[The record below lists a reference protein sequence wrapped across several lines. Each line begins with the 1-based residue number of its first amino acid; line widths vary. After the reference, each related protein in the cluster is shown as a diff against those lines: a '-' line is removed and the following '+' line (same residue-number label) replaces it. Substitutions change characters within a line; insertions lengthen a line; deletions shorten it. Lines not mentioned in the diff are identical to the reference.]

1 MARSKRP
8 GLPGRFVVRVVTAMP
23 RGLVLL
29 CLLLVC
35 ITPAQADRVVD
46 EAMAMARV
54 GAAELALNLLARETP
69 DPRAEPVR
77 WMEREQARIEILG
90 MNGRW
95 EQVVERTARV
105 PVEMPVDFVIWTRT
119 RQAHA
124 LVSLGRGEEARD
136 VLRPLIWFGS
146 HNASESWFRSWR
158 RLVAESY
165 ILDDRPE
172 DALTALQRYR
182 FDYPDDVARVALM
195 EARLLLSLGRPR
207 EAVDALDGRDGHEAD
222 ALRLLARLRAGDL
235 SAADSQARA
244 LARARDVGRD
254 TRDGARYQAVAALAA
269 RSVGDSA
276 EGLAIMERAL
286 ASQRYLG
293 ESDDAF
299 RLSADLLWEHYARLG
314 EREANR
320 RQWLLGDD
328 AGWFERAAQL
338 QNREP
343 HLSRGLLAL
352 VALRSPSAS
361 GREQAHRHLGEQL
374 VRVEGHGQTLLHAL
388 YLGEGPFGSPER
400 VPGPVRHL
408 LVEQALEQ
416 GDLATA
422 SALMAGLRRPP
433 EGVDPFDWGLR
444 RARTLIL
451 SGQEQA
457 GIDGLY
463 DVLSGVRR
471 LDAERADRF
480 MQVMFDLQTVGRH
493 DEALNLFRA
502 LAPRLAESRQLR
514 ELWFWKADS
523 HRALD
528 AHEQAARHYL
538 RSAMAGNSTDLWGL
552 SARFQAA
559 QSLADAGLVDDAR
572 ALYEDLLDRATEPG
586 RRIMLRQR
594 LQQLLL
600 VE

>member
-320 RQWLLGDD
+320 RQWLLGND

-343 HLSRGLLAL
+343 HLVSRAAGPGGLEIPFGFGPGTGPPSPGRATGAGGGPWPGTAPCPVSGGGTFWQSRAGTGSGTAPACGAGPGAGGSCDRLGPHGRSAPPSRGGGP
-352 VALRSPSAS
+352 LR
-361 GREQAHRHLGEQL
+361 LGP
-374 VRVEGHGQTLLHAL
+374 A
-388 YLGEGPFGSPER
+388 
-400 VPGPVRHL
+400 PGPHPHPQRP
-408 LVEQALEQ
+408 
-416 GDLATA
+416 G
-422 SALMAGLRRPP
+422 AG
-433 EGVDPFDWGLR
+433 GHR
-444 RARTLIL
+444 RAL
-451 SGQEQA
+451 
-457 GIDGLY
+457 
-463 DVLSGVRR
+463 
-471 LDAERADRF
+471 
-480 MQVMFDLQTVGRH
+480 
-493 DEALNLFRA
+493 
-502 LAPRLAESRQLR
+502 
-514 ELWFWKADS
+514 
-523 HRALD
+523 
-528 AHEQAARHYL
+528 
-538 RSAMAGNSTDLWGL
+538 
-552 SARFQAA
+552 
-559 QSLADAGLVDDAR
+559 
-572 ALYEDLLDRATEPG
+572 
-586 RRIMLRQR
+586 
-594 LQQLLL
+594 
-600 VE
+600 